1 MKEDKQ
7 RRQTLLGFTNLWHVT
22 RVEIRAVCSRG
33 WGTNQGKR
41 MGKGRI
47 AGTMLQSDKRNKFLV
62 FYFILGILDNNNV
75 LYIFKILEER
85 IWNVLSQ

>member
-1 MKEDKQ
+1 
-7 RRQTLLGFTNLWHVT
+7 
-22 RVEIRAVCSRG
+22 
-33 WGTNQGKR
+33 